1 MDFLSNLKN
10 KFLRSKDLGTL
21 GFSDLLARGIT
32 TILWFY
38 LASIM
43 DAEAYGEIH
52 FMMSVAAMGSVLSL
66 FATPTA
72 ITVYASKNLK
82 LESTLYLISLIVG
95 FVSSIIII
103 LLLSRLDVGLLVFGF
118 IINDL
123 TIAYLVGKKQYS
135 KYAKFLLIQKISAV
149 ILCILLYFAIG
160 NVGVIYGLFI
170 SYLPFLVLIYR
181 GFKDTKINFSE
192 LKLRK
197 NFLINNYMISLAS
210 VFRDQFDKLLIGSLL
225 GFSLLGNFAI
235 AVQIYAVFMIIP
247 NIVVRYLLPDD
258 ARNIPNS
265 KLKQLTML
273 TAGLISLSGIFI
285 APYVVSIILPQYTD
299 STLFIQI
306 MSIGVIPATLGLILS
321 SKLLGSEKS
330 KHVLIGR
337 WISAITMIS
346 GILILGTFYGA
357 IGLPISFVIA
367 STLFATYLSFNL
379 YLKKDKSKNVPDEE
393 NN

>member
-1 MDFLSNLKN
+1 MNFLSNLKN

-192 LKLRK
+192 LKFRK

-337 WISAITMIS
+337 WISAITMIT

-357 IGLPISFVIA
+357 IGLPISFVLA
-367 STLFATYLSFNL
+367 STLFATYLSFNF
-379 YLKKDKSKNVPDEE
+379 YLKKDKSKNVPGEE

>member
-197 NFLINNYMISLAS
+197 NFLINNYMISLAG

-235 AVQIYAVFMIIP
+235 AVQIYAVFMILP

-357 IGLPISFVIA
+357 IGLPISFVIT
-367 STLFATYLSFNL
+367 SILFATYLSFNL

>member
-1 MDFLSNLKN
+1 
-10 KFLRSKDLGTL
+10 
-21 GFSDLLARGIT
+21 
-32 TILWFY
+32 
-38 LASIM
+38 
-43 DAEAYGEIH
+43 
-52 FMMSVAAMGSVLSL
+52 
-66 FATPTA
+66 
-72 ITVYASKNLK
+72 
-82 LESTLYLISLIVG
+82 
-95 FVSSIIII
+95 
-103 LLLSRLDVGLLVFGF
+103 
-118 IINDL
+118 
-123 TIAYLVGKKQYS
+123 
-135 KYAKFLLIQKISAV
+135 
-149 ILCILLYFAIG
+149 
-160 NVGVIYGLFI
+160 
-170 SYLPFLVLIYR
+170 
-181 GFKDTKINFSE
+181 
-192 LKLRK
+192 
-197 NFLINNYMISLAS
+197 
-210 VFRDQFDKLLIGSLL
+210 
-225 GFSLLGNFAI
+225 
-235 AVQIYAVFMIIP
+235 MIIP

>member
-1 MDFLSNLKN
+1 MNFLSNLKN

-52 FMMSVAAMGSVLSL
+52 FMMSVAAMGRVLSL

-192 LKLRK
+192 LKFRK

-337 WISAITMIS
+337 WISAITMIT

-357 IGLPISFVIA
+357 IGLPISFVLA
-367 STLFATYLSFNL
+367 STLFATYLSFNF
-379 YLKKDKSKNVPDEE
+379 YLKKDKSKNVPGEE

>member
-149 ILCILLYFAIG
+149 ILCILLYFTIG

-299 STLFIQI
+299 STQFIQI

-379 YLKKDKSKNVPDEE
+379 YLKKDKSKNVPGEE

>member
-123 TIAYLVGKKQYS
+123 TI
-135 KYAKFLLIQKISAV
+135 FT
-149 ILCILLYFAIG
+149 C
-160 NVGVIYGLFI
+160 
-170 SYLPFLVLIYR
+170 
-181 GFKDTKINFSE
+181 
-192 LKLRK
+192 
-197 NFLINNYMISLAS
+197 
-210 VFRDQFDKLLIGSLL
+210 
-225 GFSLLGNFAI
+225 
-235 AVQIYAVFMIIP
+235 
-247 NIVVRYLLPDD
+247 
-258 ARNIPNS
+258 
-265 KLKQLTML
+265 
-273 TAGLISLSGIFI
+273 
-285 APYVVSIILPQYTD
+285 
-299 STLFIQI
+299 
-306 MSIGVIPATLGLILS
+306 
-321 SKLLGSEKS
+321 
-330 KHVLIGR
+330 
-337 WISAITMIS
+337 
-346 GILILGTFYGA
+346 
-357 IGLPISFVIA
+357 
-367 STLFATYLSFNL
+367 
-379 YLKKDKSKNVPDEE
+379 
-393 NN
+393 